1 MAFVSRQYSG
11 RNKSTAGWVSRG
23 PACFAHLPP
32 SIAIQEAVAYNRIRM
47 AIRRTIGQPDA
58 IFELLIDDVAFRQWE
73 VSWYLRA
80 KWHAIRCGAV
90 KKLAPCL
97 EAMLEPKS
105 CYRQHVALIKSM
117 LKQHLSKMEG
127 ESVEALARACADG
140 APDAVRKVNKI
151 LAGTKQ
157 NATTLASNAR
167 LARTMVLVRL
177 YFIHEPNAVQ
187 LINDI
192 LTGIGL
198 SFEDFMAE
206 VISEKLD
213 EIERIDRLI
222 SLAESRRDAS
232 LREIERR
239 HAGLTERLRRSL
251 QQFEQDERRSF
262 ETNRAKGN
270 DAA

>member
-1 MAFVSRQYSG
+1 M
-11 RNKSTAGWVSRG
+11 SRG
-23 PACFAHLPP
+23 PICFSHLPP
-32 SIAIQEAVAYNRIRM
+32 SIAIQEAAAYNRIRI

-97 EAMLEPKS
+97 QPMLEPKV
-105 CYRQHVALIKSM
+105 CYRQHVALIESM
-117 LKQHLSKMEG
+117 LRQHLSKMEG
-127 ESVEALARACADG
+127 ESVEALARACVFG
-140 APDAVRKVNKI
+140 EPDAVRKVNKI
-151 LAGTKQ
+151 LAGTNQ
-157 NATTLASNAR
+157 NATTLASNAQ
-167 LARTMVLVRL
+167 LAKAMVLVRL
-177 YFIHEPNAVQ
+177 YFTHGPNALQ
-187 LINDI
+187 RLINAI

-251 QQFEQDERRSF
+251 QQLEQDERRSF
-262 ETNRAKGN
+262 ETIHAKGN
-270 DAA
+270 DAS